1 MSKAYQD
8 QMYNLFN
15 NIIRDEMKT
24 SYTKELEELKAQINT
39 IMEENQKLKSE
50 KTSKTTPKR
59 KVNTTGI
66 TKKPPIPRETNQ
78 TKPQQVKISKPP
90 TTTAAAKPVEK
101 KTIILQ
107 KQIPE
112 KEKEHPVLQETISIS
127 QIKPNTEVAVKR
139 SNSTDLTDTN
149 DESQQQPAKRLKS
162 IVPPPLP
169 ELSMNNDDAF
179 LITPIQSPPSDFKD
193 TPESSP
199 IIGSAFLEE
208 DQFQLPP
215 TQILSI
221 NDNNNE
227 NKEEEKEELK
237 EEEKMEEEKQEDEE
251 KEESHNQQKVEEK
264 TEDIN
269 EKEKESQQQQQQ
281 KEISRIITT
290 EKTNISSEQRKMQRM
305 ERFKE
310 DISIEDVI
318 RLLNKE
324 TLTAFIQVF
333 NPNIISQVDAL
344 LKHSTKEIV
353 NGLKK
358 KFGEKNVLN
367 FFKQYL

>member
-66 TKKPPIPRETNQ
+66 TKKPPTPRETNQ

-112 KEKEHPVLQETISIS
+112 KGKEHPVLQETISIS

-227 NKEEEKEELK
+227 NKEEKEELK
-237 EEEKMEEEKQEDEE
+237 EEEKMEEEKQEDE

-269 EKEKESQQQQQQ
+269 EKEKESQQQQQ

>member
-24 SYTKELEELKAQINT
+24 SYTKELEELKSQINT

-66 TKKPPIPRETNQ
+66 TKKPPTPRETNQ
-78 TKPQQVKISKPP
+78 AKPQQVKISKPP

-237 EEEKMEEEKQEDEE
+237 EEEKMEEEKQEDE

-269 EKEKESQQQQQQ
+269 EKEKESQQQQQ

>member
-112 KEKEHPVLQETISIS
+112 KGKEHPVLQETISIS

-227 NKEEEKEELK
+227 NKEEKEELK
-237 EEEKMEEEKQEDEE
+237 EEEKMEEEKQEDE

-269 EKEKESQQQQQQ
+269 EKEKESQQQQQ

>member
-90 TTTAAAKPVEK
+90 TTKAAAKPVEK

-112 KEKEHPVLQETISIS
+112 KGKEHPVLQETISIS

-227 NKEEEKEELK
+227 NKEEKEELK
-237 EEEKMEEEKQEDEE
+237 EEEKMEEEKQEDE

-269 EKEKESQQQQQQ
+269 EKEKESQQQQQ

>member
-66 TKKPPIPRETNQ
+66 TKKPPTPRETNQ
-78 TKPQQVKISKPP
+78 AKPQQVKISKPP

-237 EEEKMEEEKQEDEE
+237 EEEKMEEEKQEDE

-269 EKEKESQQQQQQ
+269 EKEKESQQQQQ